1 MSKLAERLKDASR
14 SGVYRVTD
22 PRAVEEVARSAG
34 LRVVA
39 IALEGGK
46 QHWLAAFARALALPE
61 WFGNNWDALEDAL
74 ADLPSEGHVL
84 LLHGAPAATGDD
96 LGILLDVLDAS
107 AGFWKSH
114 GKPFFALAV
123 DPARAL
129 ELPALYRES

>member
-1 MSKLAERLKDASR
+1 MSESKLLQRLHDAKR
-14 SGVYRVTD
+14 SGVYRATSEHAILECTHGRDLDVVTID
-22 PRAVEEVARSAG
+22 ARQAHFQ
-34 LRVVA
+34 A
-39 IALEGGK
+39 IA
-46 QHWLAAFARALALPE
+46 QALAFPD

-74 ADLPSEGHVL
+74 ANLPGEGHVL

-129 ELPALYRES
+129 ELPSLYRES